1 MPYPGDNCSI
11 ASVLTA
17 AAPGAVAVIRV
28 QAAESAATRAF
39 KEFRRA
45 DRRSP
50 LDAEQGR
57 LLYGSWNSEDL
68 IVVRTADAT
77 WEIHCHGGP
86 VAQQRILQDLAA
98 AGIQIDP
105 VNRETPLA
113 DDAHSDDAQ
122 IVTTAIQ
129 QALQNSRTREAANR
143 ILQQSDGRLLQLRR
157 DLRSADPSVR
167 QQALGHVQK
176 WSSFAEHLTSA
187 FQITLIGPPNAGKS
201 SLLNALTGRN
211 RAIVSA
217 TPGTTRD
224 IVEAETV
231 ADGWLLRIR
240 DCAGIRDHA
249 ETLPEQL
256 GILKAR
262 SSAESS
268 DLICMVTDEQE
279 PVWNT
284 QLAEIEQASGCPVLM
299 IQSKSDL
306 RCGSQSRSQPSASI
320 GRLAEVSVS
329 AHTGAGLSELRSI
342 IVQRLV
348 PELPEAMLPLPIPG
362 SCTDLLTKPCR

>member
-39 KEFRRA
+39 EEFRRA

-129 QALQNSRTREAANR
+129 QALQNSRTRAAAKGSPVSR
-143 ILQQSDGRLLQLRR
+143 P
-157 DLRSADPSVR
+157 LRSSTGTGARAEVEFLRGAPDICISDHIDRTSQCRQVITAECADGAQPR
-167 QQALGHVQK
+167 HRLRNTRYNPRYCG
-176 WSSFAEHLTSA
+176 
-187 FQITLIGPPNAGKS
+187 
-201 SLLNALTGRN
+201 GRN
-211 RAIVSA
+211 R
-217 TPGTTRD
+217 R
-224 IVEAETV
+224 
-231 ADGWLLRIR
+231 
-240 DCAGIRDHA
+240 
-249 ETLPEQL
+249 
-256 GILKAR
+256 
-262 SSAESS
+262 
-268 DLICMVTDEQE
+268 
-279 PVWNT
+279 
-284 QLAEIEQASGCPVLM
+284 
-299 IQSKSDL
+299 
-306 RCGSQSRSQPSASI
+306 
-320 GRLAEVSVS
+320 
-329 AHTGAGLSELRSI
+329 
-342 IVQRLV
+342 
-348 PELPEAMLPLPIPG
+348 
-362 SCTDLLTKPCR
+362 